1 MRPFSQN
8 DQACAEF
15 RSLRTSRRAV
25 VQAGAASLLGLG
37 LPALFAAPTV
47 ASSAVADNQRLPGFG
62 RAKRCIFLFM
72 WGGPSQLDTFDMKPN
87 APDNIRGPFKPISTK
102 VPGLQISEH
111 FKELAGVMDK
121 VAVIRSLNHNDPAH
135 LSSGHTTV
143 TGQLAPVV
151 RSDATPPSSRDTPH
165 IGSVISKLR
174 EEKKLPSDDK
184 SAGMPPFVMLPWK
197 VFHPSAP
204 GGQAPGQHGG
214 WLGPAY
220 DALLAT
226 GDPNR
231 PLWKLPALQ
240 LQNGVTAESLQSR
253 FQLLQQIDQ
262 QRAVFDQL
270 PRPAAMSA
278 HQSKALDLLASPKV
292 REAFE
297 ISQESK
303 ETRERYGRNI
313 HGQSVLLGR
322 RLLEHGVPLV
332 NINWHDDGKNFWDT
346 HGNNFNRLKDEL
358 IPPADRALTA
368 LLTDLSE
375 RGMLAD
381 TLVCWV
387 GEFGRKPEISNGT
400 GREHWPYCYCGL
412 FAGAGIS
419 GGAIYGSSD
428 KHAAYPATNAVSPH
442 DYAATVYHALGIPAA
457 ATLFDRSNRPHSI
470 YAGSP
475 LSSLFA

>member
-1 MRPFSQN
+1 MRVRSPS
-8 DQACAEF
+8 DIACAEF
-15 RSLRTSRRAV
+15 RSLRASRRAV
-25 VQAGAASLLGLG
+25 VQAGAAALLGLG
-37 LPALFAAPTV
+37 LPALLASQGNAA
-47 ASSAVADNQRLPGFG
+47 AADHPQLSGFG

-72 WGGPSQLDTFDMKPN
+72 WGGPSQLDTFDLKPN

-121 VAVIRSLNHNDPAH
+121 VAVVRSLTHNDPAH

-165 IGSVISKLR
+165 IGSVLSKLR
-174 EEKKLPSDDK
+174 ESQGKTADEK
-184 SAGMPPFVMLPWK
+184 SAAMPPFVMLPWK
-197 VFHPSAP
+197 VFHPAAP

-220 DALLAT
+220 DPLLAT
-226 GDPNR
+226 GDPSK
-231 PLWKLPALQ
+231 PTWQLPALQ
-240 LQNGVTAESLQSR
+240 LQNGVTPETLQSR

-262 QRAVFDQL
+262 QRQAFDQL
-270 PRPAAMSA
+270 ARPAAMTA
-278 HQSKALDLLASPKV
+278 HQAKALDLLASSKV
-292 REAFE
+292 REAFDLK
-297 ISQESK
+297 QESR
-303 ETRERYGRNI
+303 ETRDRYGRNI

-322 RLLEHGVPLV
+322 RLLEHGVPIV
-332 NINWHDDGKNFWDT
+332 NVNWHDDGKNFWDT
-346 HGNNFNRLKDEL
+346 HGNNFNRLKDDL

-368 LLTDLSE
+368 LLTDLAE
-375 RGMLAD
+375 RGMLED
-381 TLVCWV
+381 TLVAWV

-400 GREHWPYCYCGL
+400 GREHWPYCYSGL

-428 KHAAYPATNAVSPH
+428 RHAAYPATNAVSPH
-442 DYAATVYHALGIPAA
+442 DYAATIFHALGISAD
-457 ATLFDRSNRPHSI
+457 ATLLDRDHRPHRV
-470 YAGSP
+470 YGGQP
-475 LSSLFA
+475 LTALFA

>member
-1 MRPFSQN
+1 
-8 DQACAEF
+8 
-15 RSLRTSRRAV
+15 
-25 VQAGAASLLGLG
+25 VQAGAAALLGLG
-37 LPALFAAPTV
+37 LPGLFAGQAA
-47 ASSAVADNQRLPGFG
+47 ASSTADNRQLPGFG
-62 RAKRCIFLFM
+62 KAKRCIFLFM

-121 VAVIRSLNHNDPAH
+121 VAVIRSLNHSDPAH

-143 TGQLAPVV
+143 TGHLAPVV

-165 IGSVISKLR
+165 IGSVISRLR
-174 EEKKLPSDDK
+174 EDKQLPVDEK

-214 WLGPAY
+214 WLGSAY

-226 GDPNR
+226 GDPNNK
-231 PLWKLPALQ
+231 LWKLPALQ
-240 LQNGVTAESLQSR
+240 LQNGVTPESLQSR

-262 QRAVFDQL
+262 QRATFDQL
-270 PRPAAMSA
+270 PRPAAMST
-278 HQSKALDLLASPKV
+278 HQSKALELLASPKV

-297 ISQESK
+297 LAKETK

-322 RLLEHGVPLV
+322 RLLEHGVPIV

-346 HGNNFNRLKDEL
+346 HGNNFNRLKDDL

-387 GEFGRKPEISNGT
+387 GEFGRNPNISNGT
-400 GREHWPYCYCGL
+400 GREHWPYCYSGL
-412 FAGAGIS
+412 FAGAGIN
-419 GGAIYGSSD
+419 GGAVYGSSD
-428 KHAAYPATNAVSPH
+428 KHAAYPASQAVSPH

-457 ATLFDRSNRPHSI
+457 ATLRDRSERPHAI

-475 LSSLFA
+475 ITDLFA